1 MAGEKDTPDETEEV
15 ARDEEVTETGESP
28 QAEAAEEEAITAE
41 QALEEEKAK
50 AERYLANWRR
60 AEADFDN
67 YKKRVEQERSE
78 NAKFAH
84 ISLVLSLL
92 PIIDDF
98 DRAFGTLMPSLAGL
112 TWIDGIRLIGRK
124 LQVTLEARGLTE
136 IKCLGE
142 QFDPLYHEAVMQV
155 EGEEGKVVAELQ
167 KGYKLYDRVIRP
179 ALVVVG
185 KAPEKSPEEPK
196 EEVEEAGESLDK
208 AGEEVEEAAEE
219 EGGGTAD

>member
-28 QAEAAEEEAITAE
+28 QAEAAAEAITAE

-124 LQVTLEARGLTE
+124 LQANLEARGLTE

-185 KAPEKSPEEPK
+185 KAPEKIPEEPK
-196 EEVEEAGESLDK
+196 EEEARESLDK
-208 AGEEVEEAAEE
+208 AGEEVEKAAEE

>member
-28 QAEAAEEEAITAE
+28 QAEAAAEAITAE

-98 DRAFGTLMPSLAGL
+98 DRAFDTLMPSLAGL

-124 LQVTLEARGLTE
+124 LQANLEARGLTE

-185 KAPEKSPEEPK
+185 KAPEKIPEEPK
-196 EEVEEAGESLDK
+196 EEVEEAKESLDK
-208 AGEEVEEAAEE
+208 AGEEVEKAAEE

>member
-28 QAEAAEEEAITAE
+28 QAEAAAEAITAE

-124 LQVTLEARGLTE
+124 LQANLEARGLTE

-185 KAPEKSPEEPK
+185 KAPEKIPEEPK
-196 EEVEEAGESLDK
+196 EEVEEARESLDK
-208 AGEEVEEAAEE
+208 AGEEVEKAAEE